1 MKRAHAPFKR
11 KPTAADRAMLDRVDR
26 AAKAR
31 KARLTA
37 RRKRRKAF

>member
-1 MKRAHAPFKR
+1 MER
-11 KPTAADRAMLDRVDR
+11 KHRPTAEDRIALDRIDR

-37 RRKRRKAF
+37 RRKRLKAF